1 MSIFF
6 AFTLQYRISKLIQLI
21 HIADFVVVAGLKDEA
36 KWYLSKFSWGHSF
49 LELNNELLQRYSSC
63 ASSKEVLEVQDA
75 YLKEAHAEKLNRK
88 NEPDF
93 PPTSSSESDDE
104 SNHHN
109 DDDDE
114 TKQQNQ
120 NAQ

>member
-1 MSIFF
+1 M
-6 AFTLQYRISKLIQLI
+6 
-21 HIADFVVVAGLKDEA
+21 VAGLKDEA

-93 PPTSSSESDDE
+93 PPTSSSESDQESDNDVDE
-104 SNHHN
+104 S
-109 DDDDE
+109 
-114 TKQQNQ
+114 KQQTEPHSSVQ
-120 NAQ
+120 R